1 MSDYLFAH
9 PSFLSDAGRV
19 LDLGGTFDGY
29 NESPSPAEAD
39 RLAMRADWKAVGD
52 ALGEG
57 EPCMFDGLTEG
68 IYGLVCFCPRCSPRC
83 GR

>member
-1 MSDYLFAH
+1 MNVSDYLFAH
-9 PSFLSDAGRV
+9 PSFLSGAGRV

-52 ALGEG
+52 ALGEALSA
-57 EPCMFDGLTEG
+57 EESAPQRPELK
-68 IYGLVCFCPRCSPRC
+68 
-83 GR
+83 